1 MKQLT
6 SKELRLEFV
15 EALKWSLPHTSFPER
30 RWQFQF
36 LVKLQHSPMLVDEI
50 AAVVGKQLLPVLK
63 LQLELTMV
71 EDPCSCI
78 GKVSDCVRTKASLHI
93 SYIFESLELGNNNHG
108 ERYRAFK

>member
-78 GKVSDCVRTKASLHI
+78 EKVSKIVDIK
-93 SYIFESLELGNNNHG
+93 ELELHDTF
-108 ERYRAFK
+108 YYLVLF

>member
-1 MKQLT
+1 MKHWT
-6 SKELRLEFV
+6 SKELRLAFV
-15 EALKWSLPHTSFPER
+15 EALKWSLPHTRFLWR
-30 RWQFQF
+30 RLQFQF

-78 GKVSDCVRTKASLHI
+78 GKVSKIVDI
-93 SYIFESLELGNNNHG
+93 EELELHDTFY
-108 ERYRAFK
+108 EETISSTVLV